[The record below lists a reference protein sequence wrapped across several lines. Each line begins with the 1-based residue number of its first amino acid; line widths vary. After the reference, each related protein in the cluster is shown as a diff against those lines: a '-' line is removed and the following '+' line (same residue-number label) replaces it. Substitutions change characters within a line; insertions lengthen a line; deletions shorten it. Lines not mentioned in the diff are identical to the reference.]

1 MREAKKDLGPMA
13 VATPWL
19 VLYVRLREG
28 DRLKIRWSARP
39 WEVRVAHQRPQVLQ
53 DKAVSAF
60 TTGALLCAP
69 VSRGRAGQ
77 GPGSAENCLAARGI
91 ARSLTLARTAP
102 FPCTALHCQRRSH
115 PPPTAK
121 RGGSART
128 ARATARRTPGIR
140 GGSAPPFTS
149 PHSRSKTT
157 ICGPR
162 RPHRWHRWPNVYGGK
177 VSASTG
183 AGSTRSVYHDAGPVD
198 AACSFAHA

>member
-1 MREAKKDLGPMA
+1 SGKCALNMRESKKDLGPMA

-28 DRLKIRWSARP
+28 GRLKIRWAARP
-39 WEVRVAHQRPQVLQ
+39 WGVRVAHQRPQVLQ
-53 DKAVSAF
+53 NKAGSGLTPRAF
-60 TTGALLCAP
+60 LCRP
-69 VSRGRAGQ
+69 VSRGGAGQ

-128 ARATARRTPGIR
+128 A
-140 GGSAPPFTS
+140 
-149 PHSRSKTT
+149 
-157 ICGPR
+157 
-162 RPHRWHRWPNVYGGK
+162 
-177 VSASTG
+177 
-183 AGSTRSVYHDAGPVD
+183 
-198 AACSFAHA
+198 